1 MSKPKQI
8 KPIDGFANVSDAD
21 VVLRG
26 TSIQTNMTGNPNF
39 PNPPVDLA
47 TLKAAIETFAA
58 LIAEAFDR
66 SKKVVAQKNKQR
78 EAVIRML
85 RLLGRYVE
93 VTCND
98 DMAIFQTSGFEAA
111 PPKTVTPPLTEKIR
125 KIQHGANSGQI
136 TIWLKSVPNAS
147 SYEIRY
153 APANGGQIPA
163 WTTVATSLVK
173 SPTTLSGLTPVTTYL
188 FQVRA
193 LLKNTYTDWS
203 DSVSF
208 VCT

>member
-1 MSKPKQI
+1 MSI
-8 KPIDGFANVSDAD
+8 KPIDGFANVSDTD
-21 VVLRG
+21 VVARG
-26 TSIQTNMTGNPNF
+26 TNIQTNMTGNPNF

-58 LIAEAFDR
+58 LIAEALDGG
-66 SKKVVAQKNKQR
+66 KKVVAQKNKQR
-78 EAVIRML
+78 QAVIRML

-98 DMAIFQTSGFEAA
+98 DMASFQTSGFEAA

-136 TIWLKSVPNAS
+136 TIWLKTVPNAS

-153 APANGGQIPA
+153 APANGGQAPA
-163 WTTVATSLVK
+163 WTTVPASMVR
-173 SPTTLSGLTPVTTYL
+173 SPITLSGLT
-188 FQVRA
+188 
-193 LLKNTYTDWS
+193 
-203 DSVSF
+203 
-208 VCT
+208 